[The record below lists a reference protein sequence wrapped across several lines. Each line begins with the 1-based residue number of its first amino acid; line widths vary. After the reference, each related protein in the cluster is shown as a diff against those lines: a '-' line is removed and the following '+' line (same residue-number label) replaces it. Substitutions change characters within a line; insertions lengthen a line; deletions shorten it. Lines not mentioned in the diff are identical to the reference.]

1 MINTRVTPPPLPLSR
16 FPAPLILPFAL
27 LHFPPPILRS
37 PLLHSPG
44 TPPPRSLFS
53 SLSLTSS
60 LLPLFLSLS
69 LFPSPTESGS
79 FGMSSKNKGGG
90 QEAALVKM
98 LERLRVQKAAV
109 DAAKNW
115 RMQKRGQPQAQDEPL
130 RVPQEQLKR
139 S

>member
-1 MINTRVTPPPLPLSR
+1 
-16 FPAPLILPFAL
+16 
-27 LHFPPPILRS
+27 
-37 PLLHSPG
+37 
-44 TPPPRSLFS
+44 
-53 SLSLTSS
+53 
-60 LLPLFLSLS
+60 
-69 LFPSPTESGS
+69 
-79 FGMSSKNKGGG
+79 MSSKNKGGG

-130 RVPQEQLKR
+130 RVPQEQLER